1 MIKKIFIQNYKIFDK
16 FELELNSGLNIIV
29 GDNEVGKSTVLEA
42 VNLALTK
49 KLNGRFIEY
58 ELTPYLF
65 NKKCVDKYLKSL
77 KEGKPIQLP
86 DIIIELYFDE
96 IPELASLQGTMN
108 TKRERCMGI
117 KLEIVFDEDYKEEY
131 ENLCKNPS
139 DEVRLIPAEYYKVRW
154 YSFDN
159 NAITTRGLPI
169 RLSYIDAATIRLQSG
184 TDYYLQD
191 IIKTDLD
198 PKDRVEL
205 NIAYRKLKEI
215 FSKEDSIK
223 GINDKLKSKKGAITS
238 KDLSISID
246 ISQKSNWE
254 TNLVPHL
261 DDLPFQLIGKGE
273 QSALKIMLALERKGV
288 ESNIILIE
296 EPENH
301 LTFSSM
307 NTLISKIEDKCEEKQ
322 IIIATHSTYV
332 LNKLGLENL
341 ILLHYDDRNKKIEKA
356 TLINLPKDTKNYF
369 KKLPGYDTLRIV
381 LAKKAILV
389 EGPSDEL
396 IVQKAYL
403 QKHRKLPIEN
413 GIDVINVRGLSF
425 SRFLDIAKELKKDVI
440 IVTDNDGDYKNK
452 VDEKYKD
459 YNEYPNIMIS
469 RSEDDTAQTLE
480 PQIVNCND
488 LEVLNKALSKNFTDK
503 EKMKDYMKNNKTEC
517 ALKIFEN
524 KEPIV
529 FPDYIEDAIK

>member
-1 MIKKIFIQNYKIFDK
+1 
-16 FELELNSGLNIIV
+16 
-29 GDNEVGKSTVLEA
+29 
-42 VNLALTK
+42 
-49 KLNGRFIEY
+49 
-58 ELTPYLF
+58 
-65 NKKCVDKYLKSL
+65 
-77 KEGKPIQLP
+77 
-86 DIIIELYFDE
+86 
-96 IPELASLQGTMN
+96 
-108 TKRERCMGI
+108 
-117 KLEIVFDEDYKEEY
+117 
-131 ENLCKNPS
+131 
-139 DEVRLIPAEYYKVRW
+139 
-154 YSFDN
+154 
-159 NAITTRGLPI
+159 
-169 RLSYIDAATIRLQSG
+169 
-184 TDYYLQD
+184 
-191 IIKTDLD
+191 
-198 PKDRVEL
+198 
-205 NIAYRKLKEI
+205 
-215 FSKEDSIK
+215 
-223 GINDKLKSKKGAITS
+223 
-238 KDLSISID
+238 
-246 ISQKSNWE
+246 
-254 TNLVPHL
+254 
-261 DDLPFQLIGKGE
+261 
-273 QSALKIMLALERKGV
+273 
-288 ESNIILIE
+288 
-296 EPENH
+296 
-301 LTFSSM
+301 M

>member
-16 FELELNSGLNIIV
+16 FELELKSGLNIIV
-29 GDNEVGKSTVLEA
+29 GDNEVGKSTILEA

-49 KLNGRFIEY
+49 RLNGRFIEY
-58 ELTPYLF
+58 EITHHLF

-86 DIIIELYFDE
+86 EIIIELYFDD
-96 IPELASLQGTMN
+96 ILELASLRGSMN
-108 TKRERCMGI
+108 TKREDCIGI
-117 KLEIVFDEDYKEEY
+117 KLEVVFDEDYQEEY
-131 ENLCKNPS
+131 ENLSKNTS
-139 DEVRLIPAEYYKVRW
+139 DKVRLIPAEYYKVRW
-154 YSFDN
+154 YSFGN
-159 NAITTRGLPI
+159 RAITTRSLPI

-198 PKDRVEL
+198 PKERVEL
-205 NIAYRKLKEI
+205 NIAYRKLKEL

-223 GINDKLKSKKGAITS
+223 GINDKLKSKKGAITN

-307 NTLISKIEDKCEEKQ
+307 NTLISKIEDKCEGKQ

-341 ILLHYDDRNKKIEKA
+341 ILLHYDDSDKKIEKA
-356 TLINLPKDTKNYF
+356 TLINLPKDTQDYF

-381 LAKKAILV
+381 LARKAILV

-396 IVQKAYL
+396 IIQKAYI
-403 QKHRKLPIEN
+403 QKHKRFPIRD
-413 GIDVINVRGLSF
+413 GVDVISVRGLSF
-425 SRFLDIAKELKKDVI
+425 SRFLDIAKELKKDVVV
-440 IVTDNDGDYKNK
+440 VTDNDGDYRNK

-459 YNEYPNIMIS
+459 YNSYSNIMIS
-469 RSEDDTAQTLE
+469 RSEDDTAPTLE

-488 LEVLNKALSKNFTDK
+488 LEVLNRILSKTFSDK

-517 ALKIFEN
+517 ALRMFEN
-524 KEPIV
+524 NENIV